1 MVAWPARTVN
11 GANAMKRVCVF
22 CGSSAGGRAEY
33 LNAAAEVGRALVRR
47 EIGLVYGG
55 GGVGLMGQLARAV
68 LAAGGDVTGVIPAA
82 LQKRELA
89 LEELSDLRIVES
101 MHDRKALM
109 ADLADG
115 FLALPGGLGTIEE
128 FFEILTW
135 TQLGIHEKPSGLLNV
150 AGYFEGLIGFLD
162 YAVEEEFIRPEHRS
176 LVLTH
181 EDPEVLLD
189 LLDSFEPAGV
199 DKAEWILSRDGR

>member
-1 MVAWPARTVN
+1 MVARPARAAN
-11 GANAMKRVCVF
+11 GANAMKRICVF
-22 CGSSAGGRAEY
+22 CGSSAGARAEY
-33 LNAAAEVGRALVRR
+33 LDAAAEVGRALVRR

-82 LQKRELA
+82 LQKKELA

-135 TQLGIHEKPSGLLNV
+135 TQLGIHDKPSGLLNV
-150 AGYFEGLIGFLD
+150 AGYFEGLIEFLD
-162 YAVEEEFIRPEHRS
+162 YAVEEEFIRAEHRS

-181 EDPEVLLD
+181 EDPDALLD
-189 LLDSFEPAGV
+189 LLDSFEPVGV